1 MSAKNSQTLKQLQT
15 RKAKLESTIADS
27 KLTLEDAKSELN
39 KYTSQLA
46 SVNNQIN
53 QLKDKDIII
62 SEHAI
67 LRYMERVMGV
77 DMEAIKERVLTNT
90 VKTMIGNMG
99 NGKYPIDGGGKAVVR
114 NNTIITVET

>member
-1 MSAKNSQTLKQLQT
+1 MQT

>member
-99 NGKYPIDGGGKAVVR
+99 NGKYPINGGGKAVVR